1 MASLVLLVA
10 IMFLVVLA
18 SGPLALLLASLGF
31 KILAVLF
38 AIVAI
43 LAGLNWILVAPLPIS
58 LAGALGVILGLGA
71 IKIAI
76 RR

>member
-18 SGPLALLLASLGF
+18 SGPLALLLAGLGF

-43 LAGLNWILVAPLPIS
+43 LAGLNWILVTPLPIS

>member
-18 SGPLALLLASLGF
+18 SGPLALLLAGLGF